1 MDNMRTI
8 GLPSDIIA
16 KCQIDIGIL
25 LHGICKAGGMTQGGA
40 TSLGLGKAK
49 SVEFRTLAWKNP
61 CSWPIKLHCNLGNSS
76 EAFQNTKTH
85 LNLVKLT
92 EWSNFYLEIN
102 WKLMDFGRFL
112 PRCGCSD
119 KSCCNGGWRSW
130 CSYRSWGSRSS
141 LLQVTRKQHRFR
153 DPNFEIS
160 M

>member
-25 LHGICKAGGMTQGGA
+25 LHGICKARGMTQGGA

-92 EWSNFYLEIN
+92 EWSNFYPGNQLETHGFWTPI
-102 WKLMDFGRFL
+102 DFCRVADAPTKAAATGV
-112 PRCGCSD
+112 GAAGAATAA
-119 KSCCNGGWRSW
+119 GGAGAP
-130 CSYRSWGSRSS
+130 SYR
-141 LLQVTRKQHRFR
+141 
-153 DPNFEIS
+153 
-160 M
+160 

>member
-25 LHGICKAGGMTQGGA
+25 LHGICKARGMTQGGA

-76 EAFQNTKTH
+76 QAFQNTKTH

-92 EWSNFYLEIN
+92 EWSNFYPGNQLETHGFWTPIDAALRMLRQ
-102 WKLMDFGRFL
+102 K
-112 PRCGCSD
+112 
-119 KSCCNGGWRSW
+119 
-130 CSYRSWGSRSS
+130 
-141 LLQVTRKQHRFR
+141 LLQRGLAQLVQLPQLGEQELPPTGDKK
-153 DPNFEIS
+153 
-160 M
+160 